1 LQAPF
6 SAGNEKLFLTFS
18 AGLTYRAVGNRQN
31 AEHVLTEA
39 RLALLDAENQGG
51 NRMQLYAP
59 AMRARISA
67 RAELEQDLRR
77 GVEAK
82 EFILFFQPVVDL
94 QSGVCMSTEALLRWR
109 HPVRGIIGPSEFMQV
124 GIESG
129 VMLELGRR
137 VIGAACAGI
146 AQIRKQS
153 GMHAMTISVNMSS
166 PEILLPGTAE
176 LLYAELAQANVP
188 PDALTIEIT
197 ESVLMTDLKRA
208 REALL
213 DIKRGG
219 VKIGLDDF
227 GTAFSS
233 LSWLRWLPIDT
244 IKIDRGFVAG
254 VPTDKRNTAIVK
266 AIVELAAT
274 FEHSVVAEGIE
285 TQEQLRAL
293 RELGIHRGQGFL
305 FASPQPVEA
314 FTQDWLRSI
323 SLAV

>member
-1 LQAPF
+1 PF

-18 AGLTYRAVGNRQN
+18 VGLTYREVGNKQN
-31 AEHVLTEA
+31 AEQALTEA

-51 NRMQLYAP
+51 NRAELYAP

-77 GVEAK
+77 GLEAQ

-94 QSGVCMSTEALLRWR
+94 QTGVCMSTEALLRWR
-109 HPVRGIIGPSEFMQV
+109 HPIRGIVGPSEFMQV

-137 VIGAACAGI
+137 IIGAACGSLAR
-146 AQIRKQS
+146 IRKQS
-153 GMHAMTISVNMSS
+153 GMHSMTISVNMSS

-176 LLYAELAQANVP
+176 LLYSELKQANVP

-213 DIKRGG
+213 DIKRVG

-244 IKIDRGFVAG
+244 IKIDRSFVAG
-254 VPTDKRNTAIVK
+254 VPTDKRNTAIVR
-266 AIVELAAT
+266 AIVDLART

-293 RELGIHRGQGFL
+293 RDLGIHRGQGFL

-314 FTQDWLRSI
+314 FTQEWLRSI
-323 SLAV
+323 ALAV